1 MSFKRRIKNVIN
13 IFRLNRVLKDR
24 IGILEESAALRRDI
38 ILGLE
43 EENTHLRDTVVSS
56 VDLVQN
62 YKTGMLQMKQYLI
75 QVIISQSGEDIR
87 DGYTHLGEDSFDEN
101 EEEGELDEYKAFR
114 KKTTIH

>member
-43 EENTHLRDTVVSS
+43 EENTRLRDTVVSS

-62 YKTGMLQMKQYLI
+62 YKTGMLQMKQYLN
-75 QVIISQSGEDIR
+75 QVIISQSGEDI
-87 DGYTHLGEDSFDEN
+87 GEDSFDEN

>member
-1 MSFKRRIKNVIN
+1 VSFKRRIKNVIN

-43 EENTHLRDTVVSS
+43 EENTRLRDTVVSS

-62 YKTGMLQMKQYLI
+62 YKTGMLQMKQYLN
-75 QVIISQSGEDIR
+75 QVIISQSGEDI
-87 DGYTHLGEDSFDEN
+87 GEDSFDEN